1 MKRSPSFPRVVLCS
15 VVAQSVGEEVSF
27 FKNCNKKKSHSG
39 EVTKFFTCLFP
50 RLGIDLRSR
59 SKRTSIA
66 AMRASPLPSSRG
78 LAVPLSCSQS
88 SRIVAR
94 VAGLA
99 RRRHPLRRPID
110 VVVAAAA
117 DSTPSSSAASSSES
131 SSANFTRASY
141 IAPRKYNTNDGS
153 VSLPTRL
160 SGTPMSREA
169 RRWFYDDAAES
180 VDALLTTGLTKRASV
195 KLTIPETNPEQDT
208 FRIGTLLEL
217 VRAIALKRAK
227 GRRGER
233 VRVVVQPPLGEGF
246 FKGMPLSLSG
256 VSSLLSR
263 MDWGEEGES
272 EGEGG
277 GAPTSAR
284 IATGVLCGGTEA
296 DGSGDNSAAL
306 GSPPCDLLIVV
317 SPQNI
322 VGGR

>member
-1 MKRSPSFPRVVLCS
+1 
-15 VVAQSVGEEVSF
+15 
-27 FKNCNKKKSHSG
+27 
-39 EVTKFFTCLFP
+39 
-50 RLGIDLRSR
+50 
-59 SKRTSIA
+59 
-66 AMRASPLPSSRG
+66 MRASPLPSSRG

-117 DSTPSSSAASSSES
+117 DSTPSSSSASSSES

-141 IAPRKYNTNDGS
+141 IPPQKYNPNDGS

-180 VDALLTTGLTKRASV
+180 VDALLETGLAKRASV

-217 VRAIALKRAK
+217 VRAIAVRRAK
-227 GRRGER
+227 GRGER
-233 VRVVVQPPLGEGF
+233 VRVVVSLF
-246 FKGMPLSLSG
+246 FF
-256 VSSLLSR
+256 VFFFF
-263 MDWGEEGES
+263 
-272 EGEGG
+272 
-277 GAPTSAR
+277 
-284 IATGVLCGGTEA
+284 
-296 DGSGDNSAAL
+296 
-306 GSPPCDLLIVV
+306 
-317 SPQNI
+317 
-322 VGGR
+322 